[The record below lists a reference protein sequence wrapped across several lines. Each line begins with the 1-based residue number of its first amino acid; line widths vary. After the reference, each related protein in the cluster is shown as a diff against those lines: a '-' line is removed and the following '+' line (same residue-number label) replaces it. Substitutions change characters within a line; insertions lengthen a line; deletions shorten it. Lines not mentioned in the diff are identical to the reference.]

1 MYLEFE
7 DNLLTGDY
15 MIDTQHKELFDKIN
29 ALLITCEKGEGK
41 AAAVRTLGYLDEYTD
56 FHFAEEEKLQE
67 EIEYPG
73 LAEHKQKHNELRQVV
88 KDLYNMLEEQEG
100 PSDDFVKQV
109 QKNVADWLVYHIKG
123 FDRSVAEYKNMR
135 DNVDRL

>member
-56 FHFAEEEKLQE
+56 FQFAEEEKLQE

-73 LAEHKQKHNELRQVV
+73 LAEHKQKHNELRL
-88 KDLYNMLEEQEG
+88 DELYKSLII
-100 PSDDFVKQV
+100 
-109 QKNVADWLVYHIKG
+109 Y
-123 FDRSVAEYKNMR
+123 
-135 DNVDRL
+135 

>member
-1 MYLEFE
+1 
-7 DNLLTGDY
+7 
-15 MIDTQHKELFDKIN
+15 MIDSQHKELFDKIN
-29 ALLITCEKGEGK
+29 ALLSICENCEGK
-41 AAAVRTLGYLDEYTD
+41 ATAVRTLGYLDEYTD

-67 EIEYPG
+67 DIEYPG
-73 LAEHKQKHNELRQVV
+73 IVEHKKKHDELRQVV
-88 KDLYNMLEEQEG
+88 KDLYEMLEEQEG
-100 PSDDFVKQV
+100 PTDAFVKSV